1 MKEYSKMA
9 AQTLPRG
16 RMPEG
21 EGLCRHFGVFRHEGD
36 PTQRAP
42 LLGFPTP
49 WEVVWFGRVGVGS
62 SGRYFF
68 NNRYITL

>member
-1 MKEYSKMA
+1 MKEYSEMA

-21 EGLCRHFGVFRHEGD
+21 EGLCRHFGVFRHEGG
-36 PTQRAP
+36 PTHRAP

-49 WEVVWFGRVGVGS
+49 WEVVWFGLIGGGS
-62 SGRYFF
+62 TFLYFF
-68 NNRYITL
+68 NQS